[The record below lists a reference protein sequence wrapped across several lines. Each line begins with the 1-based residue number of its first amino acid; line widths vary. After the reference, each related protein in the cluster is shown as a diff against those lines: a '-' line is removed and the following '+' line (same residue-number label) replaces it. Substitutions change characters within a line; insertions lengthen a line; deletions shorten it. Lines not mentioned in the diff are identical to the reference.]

1 MLIRISIAAL
11 ALLLAALAP
20 LHGQNQTAS
29 DNTPP
34 PIVTDRPTVTNSSIV
49 VPSGSLQ
56 AENGFLETDRQGQ
69 NIADGPET
77 LIRFSVAKKTELR
90 FTAPDYYYNLNGGAS
105 GIRDLAI
112 GIKQQL
118 GPTRGGF
125 DVSATLFLSFPTG
138 ADAISSGGYDP
149 GLQVAWSHGLSSKW
163 TAAGTLSLYAPTQ
176 DHRRD
181 VTGEATVLLDRLR
194 FRRGQGKHR
203 ASRVVER
210 VAHRWQRRRNGW
222 RVAGVV

>member
-11 ALLLAALAP
+11 AFLLAALAP

-210 VAHRWQRRRNGW
+210 VAHRR
-222 RVAGVV
+222 